1 MLAQP
6 LSAPDSFSRT
16 LRSGDY
22 YIDSVSALTGS
33 FIANCG
39 PGLPN
44 LDLARFSDFGCL
56 DGGLAL

>member
-6 LSAPDSFSRT
+6 LSPPGSFSRT

-22 YIDSVSALTGS
+22 YIDSVGALTCS

-44 LDLARFSDFGCL
+44 LGLAPFSNFGRL